1 MLQWKGLVV
10 YCPLCQNLQLSKSI
24 DAGDGRLMDLVD
36 SSSTTRESMESKDVL
51 RNDDCT
57 NSGVLLSN
65 GDRSSELA
73 KLSHLVASDALQLGV
88 AFADRDSHS
97 GLGKS
102 MGEVR
107 KPCFCFLCQFFAIF

>member
-1 MLQWKGLVV
+1 MANFNLEERASQGREHLWQLLLLFVVLQWKGLVV

-36 SSSTTRESMESKDVL
+36 SSSTTRESMESKEVL

-73 KLSHLVASDALQLGV
+73 KTFTFG
-88 AFADRDSHS
+88 
-97 GLGKS
+97 GL
-102 MGEVR
+102 
-107 KPCFCFLCQFFAIF
+107 